1 MDAHEKP
8 DEPCL
13 LDCIFLRRFAT
24 SDGSSKEF
32 FIEKLSFKAISFV
45 LKNLFPKRIQ
55 FFCSWNSLSSISS
68 RVIAAQTLSMI
79 IQKFSFF
86 QVFFCWGSAS
96 FVGRVQVGFCRV
108 PDAVQKLFP
117 YFPDPVP
124 PRFHEPFESV
134 LLCPQPRIK
143 SMLSFPQSCE
153 KIFRSYSPVFPTAYT
168 WTSPI
173 SSPVYNEY
181 PTRLRLFP
189 QKARKAHAPSFPYN
203 AIVPCLS
210 RMRIFP
216 LAFCMV
222 IFPDRSCS
230 TCISSMLPDTRKS
243 SFSKV
248 KMMASTCSYW
258 KW

>member
-32 FIEKLSFKAISFV
+32 FIEKLPFQTISFV
-45 LKNLFPKRIQ
+45 LKNVFPKRIQ

-96 FVGRVQVGFCRV
+96 FAECVQVGFCRV
-108 PDAVQKLFP
+108 PDAVQKLFS
-117 YFPDPVP
+117 YFPDPVL

-153 KIFRSYSPVFPTAYT
+153 EIIPLIFPCFSDRIQMNFSHFFIPQKSIP
-168 WTSPI
+168 
-173 SSPVYNEY
+173 
-181 PTRLRLFP
+181 LFP
-189 QKARKAHAPSFPYN
+189 QSRATNIPRAFRSSLEVTSSGGFRFAR
-203 AIVPCLS
+203 
-210 RMRIFP
+210 
-216 LAFCMV
+216 
-222 IFPDRSCS
+222 
-230 TCISSMLPDTRKS
+230 ISGFLEG
-243 SFSKV
+243 
-248 KMMASTCSYW
+248 
-258 KW
+258 